1 MFTGNCLLS
10 TAMNISL
17 NTLLDTECCN
27 PCKSSCYSNNDGLGL
42 APFNYARSS
51 QGGLD
56 LRIKALELESIF
68 GEDLGFI
75 LLSVSV
81 LYKVPGVQLNATFS
95 QLISNLL

>member
-1 MFTGNCLLS
+1 
-10 TAMNISL
+10 MNISL
-17 NTLLDTECCN
+17 NTTLLDTECCN
-27 PCKSSCYSNNDGLGL
+27 PCKSPCYSNNDGLGL

-56 LRIKALELESIF
+56 LRIKALALESIF

-75 LLSVSV
+75 LLSVSVSV

>member
-17 NTLLDTECCN
+17 NTLLDTEYCN

-81 LYKVPGVQLNATFS
+81 LYKVQLNATFS